1 MKEKGKEGKEVRSEE
16 GKGWVEGA
24 GEIQASCCNGN
35 NGQISEEASVQRGRD
50 PERQTFDISLT
61 LKMI

>member
-16 GKGWVEGA
+16 GKEGEVGGGA

-35 NGQISEEASVQRGRD
+35 NGQISEEALV
-50 PERQTFDISLT
+50 
-61 LKMI
+61 